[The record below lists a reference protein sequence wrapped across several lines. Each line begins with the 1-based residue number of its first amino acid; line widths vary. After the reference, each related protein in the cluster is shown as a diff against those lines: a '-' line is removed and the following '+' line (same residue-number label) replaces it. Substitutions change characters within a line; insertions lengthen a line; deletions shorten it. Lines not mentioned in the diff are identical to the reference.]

1 MCFCDNESMK
11 RVIYIFLI
19 IFTLLLFLKA
29 CIRKDIPEQKT
40 AVNKNLN
47 QNIEY
52 NFPEKAKT
60 VTKDGIDYL
69 QTQAPIGKFGGEII
83 LSIFGEGP
91 KTFNPFT
98 SKDATSSQM
107 AGMMF
112 DGLFTTDAKT
122 GEVIPKLA
130 KEYEIKGNDYYVY
143 LRKGLKWSD
152 ETPITADDVIFTW
165 KDIIFAGLGNTSL
178 RDSCI
183 IDGKLPTI
191 SKIDDYT
198 VKFTLPKP
206 FAPFLRQLSAEIAP
220 KHVFENATKKGAKYF
235 DGFYSTTTPPETF
248 VTSGAFKLKE
258 YKPAQRVVFIKN
270 PNYYEINTKN
280 EKLPYLNKVVYL
292 IVGDAN
298 NEILKFEA
306 KEIDV
311 ISLKGSNVAR
321 YKQKEASSDYKIY
334 NIGPDTGTMF
344 IVLNLNNR
352 KNPEGKYYV
361 QPEKQFWFKD
371 KNFRY
376 AIDYAIDR
384 DNMVQNIANGLAEPL
399 FTAESLNSIYLNK
412 DIKGHKRDI
421 DISREYLKQAG
432 FYTNK
437 NGKLFDKYGNIVEFD
452 LYTNAGNIER
462 ESLGVMV
469 KQDLEDLGMKVNFK
483 PIEFNTLVNKMV
495 NTLDWDMILM
505 GLTGS
510 PLEPHN
516 GKNVWN
522 SYGSLH
528 LFNQRLEKTSY
539 DDRFDFEKQL
549 DEIFDKASLETDFN
563 SRKALYNK
571 YQEIVYEEKPII
583 YLYSPTRII
592 AVRKKFKN
600 IYPSILNGVMY
611 NIEEIYVDK

>member
-1 MCFCDNESMK
+1 MK
-11 RVIYIFLI
+11 RALYVILI
-19 IFTLLLFLKA
+19 IIFVLCLLKA
-29 CIRKDIPEQKT
+29 CIRRDIPDTEQNKT
-40 AVNKNLN
+40 RTKTE
-47 QNIEY
+47 QQEFT
-52 NFPEKAKT
+52 FPPRAKT
-60 VTKDGIDYL
+60 VTINGVDFL
-69 QTQAPIGKFGGEII
+69 QSQTPVGKFGGELI
-83 LSIFGEGP
+83 LSTFGEGP

-122 GEVIPKLA
+122 GEIIPKLA
-130 KEYEIKGNDYYVY
+130 KGYEIKGNEYYVY
-143 LRKGLKWSD
+143 LRKGLTWSD
-152 ETPITADDVIFTW
+152 GEPITADDVMFTW
-165 KDIIFAGLGNTSL
+165 KDIIFAGMGNTSL

-191 SKIDDYT
+191 TKIDNYT
-198 VKFTLPKP
+198 VKFTLSKP
-206 FAPFLRQLSAEIAP
+206 FAPFLRLLSSEIAP
-220 KHVFENATKKGAKYF
+220 KHIFEPAVKKGAKYF
-235 DGFYSTTTPPETF
+235 DGFYSTTTPPSKF

-258 YKPAQRVVFIKN
+258 YLPAQRVIFTRN

-306 KEIDV
+306 KEIDM
-311 ISLKGSNVAR
+311 IGLKGSNVAR
-321 YKQKEASSDYKIY
+321 YKEKEASSDYKIY
-334 NIGPDTGTMF
+334 NIGADTGTMF

-352 KNPEGKYYV
+352 KNAEGKYYV
-361 QPEKQFWFKD
+361 QPEKQFWFND
-371 KNFRY
+371 LNFRN

-384 DNMVQNIANGLAEPL
+384 DNMVQNVANGLATPL
-399 FTAESLNSIYLNK
+399 FTAESLNSIFLNEK
-412 DIKGHKRDI
+412 IKGHKRDI
-421 DISREYLKQAG
+421 DASKEFLKRGG
-432 FYTNK
+432 FSYNK
-437 NGKLFDKYGNIVEFD
+437 NNKLIDKYGNNVEFD
-452 LYTNAGNIER
+452 LYTNAGNTER
-462 ESLGVMV
+462 EALGVMV

-539 DDRFDFEKQL
+539 DDRYDFEKQL
-549 DEIFDKASLETDFN
+549 DYIFDEASLKTNFKE
-563 SRKALYNK
+563 RKALYDQ
-571 YQEIVYEEKPII
+571 YQQIVYDNKLII
-583 YLYSPTRII
+583 YLYSPVRII
-592 AVRKKFKN
+592 AIRKKFKN
-600 IYPSILNGVMY
+600 IYPSPLNGMAY